1 MLANYQIEVLA
12 TVIFALAVSHTFAA
26 ASFKTLAKKYSKH
39 ANLLHLLGEV
49 EIIFGFWALVLISM
63 IAAFAGGDKAVSYV
77 ASRQFTEPLFVFV
90 IMVVAASKPILVL
103 VKNLVITI
111 ANALP
116 FNNTIAHIWLS
127 LAVVPLLGSFITE
140 PAAMTIA
147 ALMLAPL
154 AFNQAMPE
162 WLKYVP
168 LATLFV
174 NVSIGGTLTAYAAPP
189 VLMVASVWQWDT
201 VFMAYHFGWKAA
213 VAVIINASLA
223 SLLLR
228 KHVSREVFA
237 VAEYTKIPLTIIITH
252 LAFLVGIVAFSH
264 QPVIFGILF
273 LLFIGFTRFNAVY
286 QSPLILKEGLLVG
299 VFLGGLVILGGMQD
313 WWLQPIVTALNPL
326 QLFWGAGALT
336 AITDNAALT
345 YLGAQIDGL
354 SDTAKYM
361 LMAGAVTGGGLTII
375 ANAPNPAGASLLKH
389 HFNEN
394 AIHPGF
400 LLLAALPPTLV
411 AAALFLL

>member
-63 IAAFAGGDKAVSYV
+63 IAAFTGGDKAVSYI

-116 FNNTIAHIWLS
+116 FNSTIAHIWLS